1 MAESPAAGESK
12 NILKGLESFFGA
24 IRAFPPA
31 GSFHIDLS

>member
-12 NILKGLESFFGA
+12 NILKGRESLFGA
-24 IRAFPPA
+24 IRAFSSA